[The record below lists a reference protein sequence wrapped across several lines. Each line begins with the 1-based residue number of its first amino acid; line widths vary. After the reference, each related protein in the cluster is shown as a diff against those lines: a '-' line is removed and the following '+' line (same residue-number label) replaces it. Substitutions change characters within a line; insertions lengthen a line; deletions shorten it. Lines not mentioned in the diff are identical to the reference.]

1 MGKTVESYRMALE
14 SEINRWNGFARAL
27 RSEERQAF
35 EALMDACRSY
45 ASAAGN
51 ATRPILFEPMMM
63 SILLFQQKRITQL
76 ERELQAIKPEET
88 NPSETQVQNVP
99 VEPEPKPSAQP
110 AAIGGGQS
118 RLF

>member
-14 SEINRWNGFARAL
+14 SEISMWNGFARAL

-63 SILLFQQKRITQL
+63 SILLHQQMSLLRLQK
-76 ERELQAIKPEET
+76 EL
-88 NPSETQVQNVP
+88 NVL
-99 VEPEPKPSAQP
+99 KGQP
-110 AAIGGGQS
+110 ISQQ
-118 RLF
+118 